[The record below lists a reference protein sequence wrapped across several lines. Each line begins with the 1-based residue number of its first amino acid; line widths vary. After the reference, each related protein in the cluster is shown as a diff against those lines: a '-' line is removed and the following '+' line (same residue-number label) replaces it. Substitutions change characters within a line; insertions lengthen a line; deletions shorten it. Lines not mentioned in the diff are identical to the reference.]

1 MQILTL
7 FRNLPRLSCATAQQV
22 FSLPFLIPGW
32 PPFVAHPRLFVMLE
46 KQNAERVGNYVV
58 TPLTRTT
65 DAGVTASVSIRRG
78 VYDRIFRFIPAFAC
92 HAQAAQYAL
101 AQGRSMV
108 LQNQLS

>member
-1 MQILTL
+1 MQILTF
-7 FRNLPRLSCATAQQV
+7 FRDLPRLSCATAQQV

-32 PPFVAHPRLFVMLE
+32 PPFLAHPRLFVMLE

>member
-1 MQILTL
+1 MQILTI
-7 FRNLPRLSCATAQQV
+7 FRDLPRLSCATAQQV

>member
-1 MQILTL
+1 MQILTI
-7 FRNLPRLSCATAQQV
+7 FRDLPRLSCATAQQV

-32 PPFVAHPRLFVMLE
+32 PPFVAHPRLFLMLE

>member
-7 FRNLPRLSCATAQQV
+7 FRDLPRLSCATAQQV

-32 PPFVAHPRLFVMLE
+32 PPFLAHPRLFVMLE

>member
-7 FRNLPRLSCATAQQV
+7 FRDLPRLSCANAQQV

-32 PPFVAHPRLFVMLE
+32 PPSLAHPRLFVMLE

>member
-1 MQILTL
+1 M
-7 FRNLPRLSCATAQQV
+7 AA
-22 FSLPFLIPGW
+22 FL
-32 PPFVAHPRLFVMLE
+32 AHPRLFVMLE

>member
-7 FRNLPRLSCATAQQV
+7 FWDLPRLSCATAQQV

>member
-1 MQILTL
+1 MQILTI
-7 FRNLPRLSCATAQQV
+7 FRDLPRLSCATAQQV
-22 FSLPFLIPGW
+22 FSLPFLILGW

>member
-1 MQILTL
+1 
-7 FRNLPRLSCATAQQV
+7 
-22 FSLPFLIPGW
+22 
-32 PPFVAHPRLFVMLE
+32 
-46 KQNAERVGNYVV
+46 
-58 TPLTRTT
+58 
-65 DAGVTASVSIRRG
+65 